1 MNTQII
7 IARYFS
13 LFMYSDEEV
22 NNTSHLSLFQ
32 QEGYS
37 KLWKMNLLILKNWL
51 SSLQSPTL
59 IETEH

>member
-1 MNTQII
+1 
-7 IARYFS
+7 
-13 LFMYSDEEV
+13 MYSDEEV

-32 QEGYS
+32 QEGYL